1 MRYTYESISI
11 ILTKKCF
18 MSEKEKLKKFLKTQR
33 IPFSTFTS
41 QVGVSQGFLNSGSSL
56 GVDKLKM
63 ILIKYPQLSL
73 DWLLFNKGDMVV
85 REKTELE
92 VSLESRLEKIE
103 QSISSLV
110 SLSSK
115 RKIIEELKLEL
126 NSLEQKS
133 NYVSDNELVDQ
144 LEQLK
149 NKILNG

>member
-1 MRYTYESISI
+1 
-11 ILTKKCF
+11 

-41 QVGVSQGFLNSGSSL
+41 EVGVSQGFLNSGSSL

-73 DWLLFNKGDMVV
+73 DWLLFNKGEMVV
-85 REKTELE
+85 FEKTDVEI
-92 VSLESRLEKIE
+92 SLENRLERIE
-103 QSISSLV
+103 NSISSLV

-115 RKIIEELKLEL
+115 KKIIDELKTEL
-126 NSLEQKS
+126 ISLEKNTS
-133 NYVSDNELVDQ
+133 YVSDDELVNQ

-149 NKILNG
+149 NKILNQ

>member
-1 MRYTYESISI
+1 
-11 ILTKKCF
+11 

-115 RKIIEELKLEL
+115 RKIIEEL
-126 NSLEQKS
+126 
-133 NYVSDNELVDQ
+133 
-144 LEQLK
+144 
-149 NKILNG
+149 